1 MGTVGDFSIHLYI
14 IYVPPPL
21 KKYKECSCALSSINI
36 PKNIWCGL
44 ILKDD
49 QNQEVTRSFCQVKLF
64 LKTHGAYTLQE
75 NRAPTLHPRIIS
87 LCVIKRC
94 RKYTWFS
101 TSSNKTMYW
110 IYKHF
115 ESLASDKQSIVRIN
129 QYMCFPKYCNPIEI
143 SGICFFEYTLLWLE
157 HCSLTKN
164 YW

>member
-1 MGTVGDFSIHLYI
+1 MGKVGDFSIHLYI

-21 KKYKECSCALSSINI
+21 KKYKECSCTLPSINI

-49 QNQEVTRSFCQVKLF
+49 QSQEVPRSFCLVKPF

-75 NRAPTLHPRIIS
+75 NRAPIPAPSNNFIFCYQKMSQIHLI
-87 LCVIKRC
+87 L
-94 RKYTWFS
+94 